1 MKSLNETP
9 LAQIKENTMK
19 KITLLCFLFYACG
32 TVDRSTMHSVRLQSD
47 ATTDSIEHVVKE
59 MLIAISTNDLAKAK
73 YHVLEEGRVFRVRN
87 DGMNFRSNTEFFKQV
102 GDQSTD
108 YYERMWDPI
117 IMYRGDLAIAW
128 TTYDFHLNGKFS
140 HCGAE
145 SFTLTRVDNRWM
157 VMDWAYTANE
167 PENCNSPLGP
177 YNGKLK

>member
-1 MKSLNETP
+1 
-9 LAQIKENTMK
+9 MK
-19 KITLLCFLFYACG
+19 KIILLCFVFYGCG
-32 TVDRSTMHSVRLQSD
+32 TVDRSTMNSVHLKSD

-59 MLIAISTNDLAKAK
+59 MLLAISTNDLEKAK

-87 DGMNFRSNTEFFKQV
+87 DGMSFRSNSEFFKQT
-102 GDQSTD
+102 GDQTTD
-108 YYERMWDPI
+108 YFERMWDPI
-117 IMYRGDLAIAW
+117 IMYRGDLAVAW

-145 SFTLTRVDNRWM
+145 SFTLTRVDGRWM

-177 YNGKLK
+177 IENK

>member
-1 MKSLNETP
+1 MS
-9 LAQIKENTMK
+9 
-19 KITLLCFLFYACG
+19 
-32 TVDRSTMHSVRLQSD
+32 
-47 ATTDSIEHVVKE
+47 
-59 MLIAISTNDLAKAK
+59 
-73 YHVLEEGRVFRVRN
+73 
-87 DGMNFRSNTEFFKQV
+87 FRSNTDFFKQTE
-102 GDQSTD
+102 DQLTD

-177 YNGKLK
+177 IEK